1 MFQLEALLANFTM
14 GVAAVA
20 LGWSCRDYYL
30 HAIGVIERD
39 LAEKLRR
46 LRRPAANLR
55 RYLIVWSVLVA
66 GTLFGFWLFLDS
78 LTFGV
83 LAALFLA
90 AAPWYLVRRM
100 AERNRQRIED
110 QFADAMVAF
119 SSAVKA
125 GLSLAQCMEL
135 LADQTPKPIQN
146 EFRQIVAEYKLGKPL
161 DRTLTEAK
169 ERLKSENF
177 ALFAAAVLASRE
189 SGGRLNETV
198 DRIAHSVLELQRLER
213 KIVAETAQARK
224 SAVYMSIAPLV
235 ILVVY
240 YFVDPLNTTRLFTTV
255 PGQVLLSISIVLDV
269 IAYVWARAILTPDI

>member
-1 MFQLEALLANFTM
+1 M
-14 GVAAVA
+14 
-20 LGWSCRDYYL
+20 
-30 HAIGVIERD
+30 
-39 LAEKLRR
+39 
-46 LRRPAANLR
+46 
-55 RYLIVWSVLVA
+55 A
-66 GTLFGFWLFLDS
+66 GSLFVFWLWLDS
-78 LTFGV
+78 LAFGV

-90 AAPWYLVRRM
+90 CAPWYLVRRM
-100 AERNRQRIED
+100 AERYRQRVED

-125 GLSLAQCMEL
+125 GLSLAQCLEL
-135 LADQTPKPIQN
+135 LADQTPRPIQN

-169 ERLKSENF
+169 QRLKSENF

-213 KIVAETAQARK
+213 KIVSETAQARR
-224 SAVYMSIAPLV
+224 SAIYMAIAPLV

-240 YFVDPLNTTRLFTTV
+240 YFVDPLNTTRLFVTV
-255 PGQVLLSISIVLDV
+255 PGQILLSISIVLDV
-269 IAYVWARAILTPDI
+269 LAYVWARAILTPDI

>member
-1 MFQLEALLANFTM
+1 MLEFEALLATFTM

-20 LGWSCRDYYL
+20 LGLSGRDYYL
-30 HAIGVIERD
+30 AGLGYIERD

-46 LRRPAANLR
+46 LRTPTAKLR
-55 RYLIVWSVLVA
+55 QYLIAWSILIVA
-66 GTLFGFWLFLDS
+66 ALFGFWLWLDS
-78 LTFGV
+78 LTFGL
-83 LAALFLA
+83 LAAVFLA
-90 AAPWYLVRRM
+90 AGPWYLVRRM
-100 AERNRQRIED
+100 AERYRQQVED

-146 EFRQIVAEYKLGKPL
+146 EFRQITAEYKLGKPL
-161 DRTLTEAK
+161 DRTLMEAK
-169 ERLKSENF
+169 DRLKSENF

-198 DRIAHSVLELQRLER
+198 DRIAHSVLEMQRLER
-213 KIVAETAQARK
+213 KIQSETAQARR
-224 SAVYMSIAPLV
+224 SAIYMAIAPLV

-240 YFVDPLNTTRLFTTV
+240 YFVDPVNTLRLFTTV
-255 PGQVLLSISIVLDV
+255 PGQILLSAAVVLDA

>member
-1 MFQLEALLANFTM
+1 MFELEPILANLTM

-20 LGWSCRDYYL
+20 LGWSSRDYYL
-30 HAIGVIERD
+30 AGIAFIERD

-46 LRRPAANLR
+46 LRTSTEHLR
-55 RYLIVWSVLVA
+55 RWLIAWSGLVA
-66 GTLFGFWLFLDS
+66 GSLFVFWLWLDS
-78 LTFGV
+78 LAFGV

-90 AAPWYLVRRM
+90 CAPWYLVRRM
-100 AERNRQRIED
+100 AERYRQRVED

-125 GLSLAQCMEL
+125 GLSLAQCLEL
-135 LADQTPKPIQN
+135 LADQTPRPIQN

-169 ERLKSENF
+169 VRLKSENF

-213 KIVAETAQARK
+213 KIVSETAQARR
-224 SAVYMSIAPLV
+224 SAIYMAIAPLV

-240 YFVDPLNTTRLFTTV
+240 YFVDPLNTTRLFVTV
-255 PGQVLLSISIVLDV
+255 PGQILLSISIVLDV
-269 IAYVWARAILTPDI
+269 VAYVWARAILTPDI

>member
-1 MFQLEALLANFTM
+1 MFELEPLLANLTM

-20 LGWSCRDYYL
+20 LGWSSRDYYL
-30 HAIGVIERD
+30 AGIELVERD

-46 LRRPAANLR
+46 LRTPTAHLR
-55 RYLIVWSVLVA
+55 RYLIAWTALVA
-66 GTLFGFWLFLDS
+66 GSLVAFWLWLDS
-78 LTFGV
+78 LAFGV

-90 AAPWYLVRRM
+90 CAPWYLVRRM
-100 AERNRQRIED
+100 AERYRQRVED

-125 GLSLAQCMEL
+125 GLSLAQCLEL
-135 LADQTPKPIQN
+135 LADQTPRPIQN

-213 KIVAETAQARK
+213 KIQSETAQARR
-224 SAVYMSIAPLV
+224 SAIYMAIAPLV

-240 YFVDPLNTTRLFTTV
+240 YFVDPLNTTRLFVTV
-255 PGQVLLSISIVLDV
+255 PGQILLSISVVLDV